1 MIRHTR
7 DGFSLVEL
15 LIVVVIVGMLAAI
28 GLPRVDVAHFQV
40 NSAVQAL
47 STTMAASQRE
57 AIAKQHDMILT
68 FDAAGRQL
76 RLIWDADSDGNI
88 DPDERT
94 RVVVLDDRVIFGLG
108 DAPARAFGVAP
119 INFNDQIDGLPALTF
134 HRNGSASGIGG
145 FYLTTTAAQAGGTP
159 RARDTRAAEIV
170 RATGRTEWFR
180 YSGTDWIR
188 GF

>member
-1 MIRHTR
+1 MIRHAR

-15 LIVVVIVGMLAAI
+15 LIVIVIVGLLAGI
-28 GLPRVDVAHFQV
+28 GLPRVDVANFQV

-47 STTMAASQRE
+47 STTMAAAQRE

-68 FDAAGRQL
+68 FSAAARQL
-76 RLIWDADSDGNI
+76 RLIWDVDSDGEI

-94 RVVVLDDRVIFGLG
+94 RVVALDDRIVFGVG
-108 DAPARAFGVAP
+108 DAPARAFGTDP
-119 INFNDQIDGLPALTF
+119 INFNDEVDGLPALTF

-145 FYLTTTAAQAGGTP
+145 FYLTTITAQAPGAP

-180 YSGTDWIR
+180 YNGTSWVR